1 MWSNTE
7 MLKAVH
13 SRLSHAKDDLLF
25 GSIGLADYDCNV
37 VGGFKVSED
46 IMTAFE
52 IDSCCL
58 AEVSEEIARH
68 GW

>member
-1 MWSNTE
+1 MWSNFE

-52 IDSCCL
+52 IVSVCL
-58 AEVSEEIARH
+58 SEVAAEIERIS
-68 GW
+68 